1 MATTNRDRVGRTL
14 EQVADGL
21 GPWMVQLL
29 AAKHGDDWPAAV
41 ASAAGGPPKGN
52 KQSVDDPA
60 YLFWVFDKQWH
71 GLFRD
76 KVGFP
81 EKRAVSALWDARTS
95 WAHNNKFTDDQAE
108 RIMGEA
114 DLLLRAIGAVDQA
127 DDVDEM
133 RRDLRRVR
141 YEKDRKREANQ
152 VRRNL
157 DVSIDSTGAPAW
169 RDVIE
174 PHDDV
179 ARGEFEL
186 AQFAADL
193 RLVAQGKAGPEYGD
207 PSQFFERTYL
217 TRGLKYLLTQTAK
230 RLNGRGGEPVQDLM
244 TTFGG
249 GKTHSQI
256 AVYHAGSG
264 SPVEQMAGMSEV
276 LDAAGVPGLP
286 ADVARV
292 VIVGNDLSVLGSVK
306 ADGTRVNTMWGEI
319 AWQLGGA
326 DAHAMVAEYDAA
338 GDPAPTTVL
347 EDLIAAHAP
356 AIILIDEWVAYLR
369 QLYSRPETAP
379 AGSFDGHMTFVQSL
393 TEAVK
398 AVPTAMLVAS
408 LPASD
413 NVRDMGEGILDNTYE
428 IGGTPG
434 LEALRHLRSVI
445 HRVESPWQPADIEES
460 FEIVRRR
467 LFKPL
472 ATDKVGARDLAVS
485 QFIAHYDKYRQQLPT
500 ELAQPGYYKT
510 MQAAYP
516 VHPELFKRLYEDWS
530 TLERFQQTR
539 GVLRLMAT
547 VVHALWHGGDRSPF
561 ITPATLPLEDQKVID
576 ELIQHLDNRWPPIV
590 DADIAGDQS
599 TAATIDKEIPLLGRT
614 MATRR
619 AARCVFL
626 GSAPAANALQQGSG
640 PVRGIEL
647 KRVVLGATY
656 PGDNPAHLA
665 DALRQLGDRGAFMNR
680 DGDRYWLSLQQTVQR
695 LVAERADGLEDAV
708 VADALTA
715 ILRSETDRGIFER
728 VHRAPADSSSVEDE
742 PTAGL
747 VIFGT
752 DRPHTRKA
760 ASEAEAAARRFL
772 DMRGASARIHKN
784 TLVFLAP
791 DRDRVEALHRAVR
804 DKLAWQYVVDNV
816 GALNLDQHNIS
827 LARSR
832 LTQATQTVADRIKD
846 TYRWLLVARQ
856 EPGAAAIEVETI
868 LMNGQGTLAER
879 ATRKCEAD
887 EIIVRTYTPS
897 LLRREID
904 RLHLWQTTP
913 HVDVDRLADL
923 FTTYLYMPKVTN
935 RGVIRAAVENLDMVL
950 IPDVDGIAYA
960 DSIDDA
966 GRYAALVLG
975 SRPMAVRNH
984 GLVVDPKVAAHQIEA
999 EAHPPTE
1006 TTPADT
1012 TISASTESTP
1022 LTLPSTPTARPPAD
1036 SPANVAPKPVPQ
1048 RFHATKTLNAA
1059 RVVRDISTLNDEII
1073 VHFTAAGVPVN
1084 VTIDID
1090 SAAFDRLPESQRTVL
1105 EENLRSLGFTD
1116 YGIE

>member
-14 EQVADGL
+14 ERVAEGL
-21 GPWMVQLL
+21 GPWMVEQLH
-29 AAKHGDDWPAAV
+29 AKYGEHWAQAV
-41 ASAAGGPPKGN
+41 VAAAGAAPKGN
-52 KQSVDDPA
+52 KQHVGDPA
-60 YLFWVFDKQWH
+60 YLFWVFKKQWH
-71 GLFRD
+71 SLF
-76 KVGFP
+76 KGPLGFP
-81 EKRAVSALWDARTS
+81 EERAVSTLWDARTE
-95 WAHNNKFTDDQAE
+95 WAHNNKFSDDQTE

-114 DLLLRAIGAVDQA
+114 DLLLRAIGAVEQA
-127 DDVDEM
+127 DAVDEM
-133 RRDLRRVR
+133 RRDLRRIR

-152 VRRNL
+152 VRKNL
-157 DVSIDSTGAPAW
+157 AVTIDAAGAPAW

-207 PSQFFERTYL
+207 PTQFFERTYL
-217 TRGLKYLLTQTAK
+217 TRGLRYLLTQTAK
-230 RLNGRGGEPVQDLM
+230 RLNGLGGEPVQDLM

-264 SPVEQMAGMSEV
+264 TPVEHLPGMAEV
-276 LDAAGVPGLP
+276 LEAAGVDSLP
-286 ADVARV
+286 TQVSRA
-292 VIVGNDLSVLGSVK
+292 VIVGNDLSVLGSIK

-319 AWQLGGA
+319 AWQLGGPQGY
-326 DAHAMVAEYDAA
+326 AMVAEYDAT
-338 GDPAPTTVL
+338 GDPPPTTAL
-347 EDLIAAHAP
+347 ENLLAAHSP
-356 AIILIDEWVAYLR
+356 AIVLIDEWVAYLR
-369 QLYSRPETAP
+369 QLYSRNETPP
-379 AGSFDGHMTFVQSL
+379 AGSFDGHLTFVQSL

-413 NVRDMGEGILDNTYE
+413 NVRDMGDGIVDNTYE

-472 ATDKVGARDLAVS
+472 ATEKVGARDLTVELFM
-485 QFIAHYDKYRQQLPT
+485 QFYDKNRHSLPT
-500 ELAQPGYYKT
+500 EVQQPGYFKL

-547 VVHALWHGGDRSPF
+547 VVHALWHSGDKSPL

-590 DADIAGDQS
+590 DTDIAGNQS
-599 TAATIDKEIPLLGRT
+599 TAATIDREIPLLGRT

-619 AARCVFL
+619 VARCVFL
-626 GSAPAANALQQGSG
+626 GSAPAANALQHGNG

-647 KRVVLGATY
+647 KRVVLGSTY

-695 LVAERADGLEDAV
+695 LVSERADGLEDAV
-708 VADALTA
+708 VAEELTR
-715 ILRSETDRGIFER
+715 IIRTETDRGIFER
-728 VHRAPADSSSVEDE
+728 VHRIPADSSSVDDE
-742 PTAGL
+742 PVIGL
-747 VIFGT
+747 VVFGT
-752 DRPHTRKA
+752 DKAHSRKA
-760 ASEAEAAARRFL
+760 ASEAEAEARRFL

-791 DRDRVEALHRAVR
+791 DRDRVDQLHKAVR
-804 DKLAWQYVVDNV
+804 DALAWAYVVDNV
-816 GALNLDQHNIS
+816 GALNLDQHNIA
-827 LARSR
+827 LAKSR
-832 LTQATQTVADRIKD
+832 LAQAHQTVADRVKD
-846 TYRWLLVARQ
+846 SYRWLLVPRQ
-856 EPGAAAIEVETI
+856 DPGAAEIEIETI
-868 LMNGQGTLAER
+868 AMNGNGTLAAR

-887 EIIVRTYTPS
+887 EIVVASYTPS
-897 LLRREID
+897 LLRRDID
-904 RLHLWQTTP
+904 KLHLWEPTP
-913 HVDVDRLADL
+913 HVAVERLSAL
-923 FTTYLYMPKVTN
+923 YTTYLYMPKVTTHK
-935 RGVIRAAVENLDMVL
+935 VIHQAVTNLYTVL
-950 IPDVDGIAYA
+950 LAETDGIAYA
-960 DSIDDA
+960 ESFTD
-966 GRYAALVLG
+966 GRYAGLVTDTNPVSISG
-975 SRPMAVRNH
+975 Q
-984 GLVVDPKVAAHQIEA
+984 GLVVDPRVAAKQIAA
-999 EAHPPTE
+999 ER
-1006 TTPADT
+1006 DT
-1012 TISASTESTP
+1012 TAAQGSESTGNSGTGASSGGSSIP
-1022 LTLPSTPTARPPAD
+1022 RPTGTPTANTSAQPGTR
-1036 SPANVAPKPVPQ
+1036 APRVPT
-1048 RFHATKTLNAA
+1048 RFHASKTPGL
-1059 RVVRDISTLNDEII
+1059 
-1073 VHFTAAGVPVN
+1073 
-1084 VTIDID
+1084 
-1090 SAAFDRLPESQRTVL
+1090 RT
-1105 EENLRSLGFTD
+1105 
-1116 YGIE
+1116 

>member
-1 MATTNRDRVGRTL
+1 MATTNRDRVGKTL

-21 GPWMVQLL
+21 GPWMIAQLE
-29 AAKHGDDWPAAV
+29 AKYGDTWPRDV
-41 ASAAGGPPKGN
+41 IQAAGAAPKGS
-52 KQSVDDPA
+52 KQSTDDPA
-60 YLFWVFDKQWH
+60 YLFWIFDKQWH
-71 GLFRD
+71 LLFRA
-76 KVGFP
+76 KVDFA

-95 WAHNNKFTDDQAE
+95 WAHNNKFNDDQAE
-108 RIMGEA
+108 RVMGEA
-114 DLLLRAIGAVDQA
+114 DLLLRAIGAVEQA
-127 DDVDEM
+127 DAVDEM
-133 RRDLRRVR
+133 RRDLRRIR

-152 VRRNL
+152 VRKNL
-157 DVSIDSTGAPAW
+157 DVRVDSTGAPAW

-264 SPVEQMAGMSEV
+264 TPVEQMAGMTEV
-276 LDAAGVPGLP
+276 LEAAGVKGLP
-286 ADVARV
+286 AKVSRA
-292 VIVGNDLSVLGSVK
+292 VIVGNDLSVQGSVK
-306 ADGTRVNTMWGEI
+306 ADGTKVNTMWGEI

-326 DAHAMVAEYDAA
+326 DGYAMVAAFDAE
-338 GDPAPTTVL
+338 GDPAPTTAL
-347 EDLIAAHAP
+347 EDLISAYAP

-379 AGSFDGHMTFVQSL
+379 GGTFDGHMTFVQSL

-413 NVRDMGEGILDNTYE
+413 NVRDMGSGIVDNTYE

-434 LEALRHLRSVI
+434 LEALRHLASVI

-472 ATDKVGARDLAVS
+472 PTDKVGARDLTVQMFVS
-485 QFIAHYDKYRQQLPT
+485 HYDKHRQQLPT
-500 ELAQPGYYKT
+500 ELQQPGYHRT

-547 VVHALWHGGDRSPF
+547 VVHALWHSGDRSPL

-599 TAATIDKEIPLLGRT
+599 TAATIDKDIPLLGRT

-619 AARCVFL
+619 VARCVFM
-626 GSAPAANALQQGSG
+626 GSAPAANALQHGNG

-647 KRVVLGATY
+647 KRVILGATY
-656 PGDNPAHLA
+656 PGDNPAHLS

-695 LVAERADGLEDAV
+695 LVQERADGLEDAV
-708 VADALTA
+708 VTDELTRL
-715 ILRSETDRGIFER
+715 LRVESDRGIFER
-728 VHRAPADSSSVEDE
+728 VHRVPADSLAVEDE
-742 PTAGL
+742 PTIGL

-752 DRPHTRKA
+752 NLAHSRKA
-760 ASEAEAAARRFL
+760 ASDAEATARRFL
-772 DMRGASARIHKN
+772 DMRGGSARIHKN

-791 DRDRVEALHRAVR
+791 DRDRVDNLHKAVR
-804 DKLAWQYVVDNV
+804 DKLAWQYVVDNISV
-816 GALNLDQHNIS
+816 LNLDQHNIT

-832 LTQATQTVADRIKD
+832 LAQATQTVTDRIKD

-856 EPGAAAIEVETI
+856 EPGAATIDIEAI

-887 EIIVRTYTPS
+887 EIVVRAYTPT
-897 LLRREID
+897 LLRRDID
-904 RLHLWQTTP
+904 RLGLWDPTP
-913 HVDVDRLADL
+913 HVPVDRLAAL
-923 FTTYLYMPKVTN
+923 YTTYLYMPKITN
-935 RGVIRAAVENLDMVL
+935 HAVIRGAVGNLETVL
-950 IPDVDGIAYA
+950 LTDIDGIAYA
-960 DSIDDA
+960 ETIDDE
-966 GRYAALVLG
+966 GRYGGLVLG
-975 SRPMAVRNH
+975 ARPVTVSTH
-984 GLVVDPKVAAHQIEA
+984 GLVVDPRVAAAQIAAEQKKAEEASQTTSGTATQPPGGGTVTVPPTSGGTTSKPGEKVAPP
-999 EAHPPTE
+999 PPT
-1006 TTPADT
+1006 
-1012 TISASTESTP
+1012 
-1022 LTLPSTPTARPPAD
+1022 
-1036 SPANVAPKPVPQ
+1036 
-1048 RFHATKTLNAA
+1048 RFHASKPLDPV
-1059 RVVRDISTLNDEII
+1059 RVVRDMSTLNEEII
-1073 VHFTAAGVPVN
+1073 VHFTAAGVPIR

-1090 SAAFDRLPESQRTVL
+1090 SDALDRLPPDKRTVVT
-1105 EENLRSLGFTD
+1105 ENLKSLGFTD
-1116 YGIE
+1116 WGIE